1 MNTLKTGAAAAALVM
16 ICILTAI
23 FPSLSAEAAGYEAFL
38 PQSEEKGVLTLENG
52 EKWYRVNG
60 FVDGNEY
67 VITALRSDGG
77 QAILAAVDGNN
88 IKNVWTYS
96 REIMSTSVSPRRTF
110 LRSGS
115 MDLSCHE
122 SQLYVYAVWYV
133 EGDMIWDYIDGRLCY
148 KENDNMY
155 YLTYDENSEAP
166 FSCTDDPHK
175 AAAVNIYARGEQLSR
190 CIKVHPSS
198 ESYVTEGSGYAAPVY
213 TAELLR
219 SDIVVDSVRWF
230 IDGEEQ
236 SCGGLT
242 FTADCLRDRPA
253 GVYRVSCIIEGHDD
267 NDFYYKEK
275 SADAGFA
282 VAKGVVPD
290 SVMTFSDIHEEY
302 GLITEAVERV
312 MQRTG
317 GYIPSLIVCTGDM
330 VYGPEAA
337 EETMLSQ
344 FYPRMVP
351 CVCGIDAVY
360 VSGNHDSGAAASV
373 MSAAAGLGADSKLPA
388 SGGPVFIG
396 TSAAVKENGTSSLSA
411 KGLIVYGL
419 NYEAVID
426 RSGEKPYYTYA
437 NAITELDAF
446 LKKTAEDYHG
456 ELVII
461 SAHPGLHSLGIQKGS
476 VKPNGFEVS
485 QWAGGNMY
493 NVDRSYDMVSLIN
506 SYAEKYDMDILYLF
520 GHNHSR
526 REVEFCMKDGDAI
539 TSTKNFADQSVGTQ
553 TLRFTYAHSG
563 YLSTVI
569 GCADSSFSFIRRE
582 GDVIKGEL
590 LSTAGDGVRS
600 WEAAARWAPAA
611 DETASATT
619 SAAAAGAADSP
630 KTGYNGTAVYGLAA
644 AAALMLLSKRKRRA

>member
-16 ICILTAI
+16 ICILTAL
-23 FPSLSAEAAGYEAFL
+23 FPSLSAEAAGYAAFM
-38 PQSEEKGVLTLENG
+38 PQSEENGVLTLENG
-52 EKWYRVNG
+52 EKWYKVNG

-67 VITALRSDGG
+67 VITAQRSDGG

-88 IKNVWTYS
+88 VKNVWTYS
-96 REIMSTSVSPRRTF
+96 RDIMTTSVSPRRTF

-115 MDLSCHE
+115 MDFSCHE
-122 SQLYVYAVWYV
+122 AQLYVYSVWYV
-133 EGDMIWDYIDGRLCY
+133 EGDMIWDYSDGRLSY
-148 KENDNMY
+148 KENENMY
-155 YLTYDENSEAP
+155 YLTYDENSETP
-166 FSCTDDPHK
+166 FSCTADPYN

-213 TAELLR
+213 TAELLS
-219 SDIVVDSVRWF
+219 SDIIVDSVRWF
-230 IDGEEQ
+230 VDGEEQ
-236 SCGGLT
+236 SCVGLT
-242 FTADCLRDRPA
+242 FTADCLRNRPA

-267 NDFYYKEK
+267 NHFYYKEK
-275 SADAGFA
+275 SSETGFV

-290 SVMTFSDIHEEY
+290 SIMTFSDIHEEY
-302 GLITEAVERV
+302 GLIIEAVEKV

-351 CVCGIDAVY
+351 CLCGIDAVY

-373 MSAAAGLGADSKLPA
+373 MSAAADLGADRKLPPG
-388 SGGPVFIG
+388 GGPVFIG
-396 TSAAVKENGTSSLSA
+396 TSAAAEKNGTSSLSA

-426 RSGEKPYYTYA
+426 RSGETPYYTYS
-437 NAITELDAF
+437 NAIKELDTF

-476 VKPNGFEVS
+476 IKPNGYEVS
-485 QWAGGNMY
+485 EWAGGNMY

-526 REVEFCMKDGDAI
+526 SEMEFCMKDGDSI
-539 TSTKNFADQSVGTQ
+539 TSTKTFAEQSVGTQ
-553 TLRFTYAHSG
+553 TLHFTYAHSG

-569 GCADSSFSFIRRE
+569 GCADSSFSFIRRD
-582 GDVIKGEL
+582 GDTIKGEL
-590 LSTAGDGVRS
+590 LSTAGDSVRS
-600 WEAAARWAPAA
+600 WEAAVRWAP
-611 DETASATT
+611 DTEETTT
-619 SAAAAGAADSP
+619 TTTAAATVRTSDSP
-630 KTGYNGTAVYGLAA
+630 KTGHNGTAVYGLAA
-644 AAALMLLSKRKRRA
+644 AAVFMLLSIKKRRS